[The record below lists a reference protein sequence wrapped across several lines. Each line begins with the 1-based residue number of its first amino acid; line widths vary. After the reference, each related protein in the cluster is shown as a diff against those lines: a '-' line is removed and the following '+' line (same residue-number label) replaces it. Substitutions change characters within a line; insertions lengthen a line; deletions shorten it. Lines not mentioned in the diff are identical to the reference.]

1 MDPTKDL
8 DKYIGDIVGGLMRE
22 AAMLRSKVAYLEA
35 VIESQKQKISESS
48 NHQEEYIYKEP
59 TRCTTSPT

>member
-35 VIESQKQKISESS
+35 VIASQNQKSQEQSS
-48 NHQEEYIYKEP
+48 DADHYICREP
-59 TRCTTSPT
+59 TE